1 MLLSFK
7 ATRKDWA
14 IRLVSRRMW
23 LEIAAWATQL
33 SAITNKR
40 WLFKLRGK
48 GFLIVTPLIS
58 MGVTVDVG

>member
-1 MLLSFK
+1 
-7 ATRKDWA
+7 
-14 IRLVSRRMW
+14 MW